1 MYHHEWKN
9 GDLNIAEQVVTIHK
23 RWHFEHMG
31 KRILWRVASGHENLQ

>member
-1 MYHHEWKN
+1 MKNTCTYEWKN

-31 KRILWRVASGHENLQ
+31 KALGE